1 MDITGWALVVCAV
14 FGAIGWAYAAGQ
26 YHANKR
32 PISVHQEQH
41 NHAAPVTVNGESGGL
56 GLAPALIGGLFK
68 VLLVGIALTLVANLV
83 MGAIGGIGQGLQAIG
98 NGLSQQAEPQQIV
111 VNYPTTQPVSTVA
124 PLPTVAPVPQ
134 VVPQAVPVPVVAEP
148 DLLPVIVGVL
158 AVAALGLW
166 GYVAVTLL
174 RRKPIKRPEVVT
186 PRHVSARE
194 VFGKVEESV
203 RR

>member
-56 GLAPALIGGLFK
+56 GIAPALIGGLFK
-68 VLLVGIALTLVANLV
+68 VLLVGIALTLVANLI

-98 NGLSQQAEPQQIV
+98 NGLSQQAEPQQITV
-111 VNYPTTQPVSTVA
+111 VYPTPI
-124 PLPTVAPVPQ
+124 PLQTVAPVI
-134 VVPQAVPVPVVAEP
+134 VPQAVPVPVVDEP

-174 RRKPIKRPEVVT
+174 RRKPIKRNNVVT
-186 PRHVSARE
+186 PRNVSARE
-194 VFGKVEESV
+194 VFGVASNVKTKETV
-203 RR
+203 RH